1 MPNIFASTLT
11 FLERN
16 LAYSL
21 AWLSGFDI
29 LEHAVFSDGV
39 FNILRSAL
47 LSGGLIFTDCQPL
60 QQLLL
65 PTALKHKVVSI
76 SEIVLLRAKTPYGP
90 YNDVLAKIASV
101 LNPSSCVLSLGTCQ
115 NVITSALS
123 ALRSNAIPAA
133 ALTIGPRFPI
143 AADVWGN
150 WFDVIALSPTIHVC
164 AIQTPFESSDVFAVT
179 FGVLF
184 HWTPSP
190 APSALPAPLAPILTP
205 SAVSQTTADNKSS
218 SQTTSAVK

>member
-1 MPNIFASTLT
+1 MLNIFASTLS

-29 LEHAVFSDGV
+29 LQHAMFSDGV
-39 FNILRSAL
+39 FNVLRSAL
-47 LSGGLIFTDCQPL
+47 RSDGLIFTDSQPF

-65 PTALKHKVVSI
+65 PSAFKHKVVSI
-76 SEIVLLRAKTPYGP
+76 SEIVRLRAKTPYGP
-90 YNDVLAKIASV
+90 FNDVLAKLSS
-101 LNPSSCVLSLGTCQ
+101 LLRPSSCVLSLGTGQ
-115 NVITSALS
+115 NVITNALS

-143 AADVWGN
+143 AADVWEN
-150 WFDVIALSPTIHVC
+150 WFDVIALSPTTHVC
-164 AIQTPFESSDVFAVT
+164 AIQTPFESFDVFAVT

-190 APSALPAPLAPILTP
+190 IPSALPTTL
-205 SAVSQTTADNKSS
+205 SAASITSETSKPTANNKSS
-218 SQTTSAVK
+218 PNSHFRSH